1 MSGIAIRQ
9 AITLGLNLQND
20 SKNVHKA
27 SREIRYRLWWALCST
42 ERTLSVMT
50 GRPTSFSETDCS
62 VPLPLYADEETLF
75 NEEPRFKAHASVP
88 AMGQSSTQSSKDHG
102 LSSSSAS
109 ISDDLTDG
117 SDLIEQQDLKPSVAM
132 SPNDASCFLLHVKL
146 SILTN
151 NVMAGLYRA
160 GTSNETWAQVQSKIT
175 SFNSKLLEWL
185 QDVPA
190 AFDFTEEQ
198 GNPKFLRHRLYLGFA
213 YYSTRTI
220 INRPALCRID
230 HKIPSESDKAKDLNR
245 STAARCVHSAKA
257 VLEMLPTVPNAVA
270 LYQVAPWW
278 CLVHH
283 LVQASTVLM
292 IELSLRADHMPNE
305 AEEILEAAKKAMRWL
320 RAMSEESVAA
330 RRAWKLCDGML
341 RKVAPKIGRT
351 VDDIPT
357 AFNEL
362 DRQGRAAFDFE
373 PDHGLAFPRLATQG
387 GHDLFH
393 TDSQLE
399 EHTLHPQAYTSY
411 DEFMASSMC
420 APEDSSAPF
429 GTMFPWA
436 AQMNALGSRA
446 FESNPEGLP
455 YRQPHWNVEA
465 NDSGEDSR
473 FF

>member
-1 MSGIAIRQ
+1 M
-9 AITLGLNLQND
+9 
-20 SKNVHKA
+20 
-27 SREIRYRLWWALCST
+27 
-42 ERTLSVMT
+42 
-50 GRPTSFSETDCS
+50 
-62 VPLPLYADEETLF
+62 
-75 NEEPRFKAHASVP
+75 
-88 AMGQSSTQSSKDHG
+88 
-102 LSSSSAS
+102 
-109 ISDDLTDG
+109 SDDLTGG
-117 SDLIEQQDLKPSVAM
+117 SDLVRQQDLKPSVATM

-160 GTSNETWAQVQSKIT
+160 GTSTETWAQVQSKIT

-185 QDVPA
+185 QDLPA

-230 HKIPSESDKAKDLNR
+230 HKIPSESDQAKDFNR

-292 IELSLRADHMPNE
+292 LELSFRADHMPNE

-320 RAMSEESVAA
+320 SAMSEESVAA

-341 RKVAPKIGRT
+341 RKVAPKVGRT
-351 VDDIPT
+351 VDDIPA
-357 AFNEL
+357 AFNES
-362 DRQGRAAFDFE
+362 DRQGRAAFDVE
-373 PDHGLAFPRLATQG
+373 PDPGLAFPRLATQG

-393 TDSQLE
+393 MDSQLE
-399 EHTLHPQAYTSY
+399 EYTLHPHLYTSY
-411 DEFMASSMC
+411 DEFMASSMG
-420 APEDSSAPF
+420 ASEDSSAPF
-429 GTMFPWA
+429 GTMFPMA
-436 AQMNALGSRA
+436 SPTNALGSGA
-446 FESNPEGLP
+446 FESTPDGLP
-455 YRQPHWNVEA
+455 NPQPHWNVEA
-465 NDSGEDSR
+465 NDSGEHSR

>member
-9 AITLGLNLQND
+9 AITLGLNLQNA
-20 SKNVHKA
+20 SKDVHKA

-62 VPLPLYADEETLF
+62 VPLPLHADEETLF
-75 NEEPRFKAHASVP
+75 KEQPRFTSHATLP
-88 AMGQSSTQSSKDHG
+88 AMRHSSTQSSKDRG
-102 LSSSSAS
+102 LSASSAS
-109 ISDDLTDG
+109 IPDNLIDG
-117 SDLIEQQDLKPSVAM
+117 SDLSKQQDSKPSVAM
-132 SPNDASCFLLHVKL
+132 SANDASCFLFNVKL
-146 SILTN
+146 SILTS

-175 SFNSKLLEWL
+175 GFNSKLLEWFQEL
-185 QDVPA
+185 PA
-190 AFDFTEEQ
+190 AFDFTEQQ
-198 GNPKFLRHRLYLGFA
+198 GDPKFLRHRLYLGFA
-213 YYSTRTI
+213 YYSTKTM

-230 HKIPSESDKAKDLNR
+230 HKIPSESEKAKDFNR

-292 IELSLRADHMPNE
+292 LELSFRADHMPNE
-305 AEEILEAAKKAMRWL
+305 AEEILEAAKKAVRWL
-320 RAMSEESVAA
+320 RAMSEENVAA

-351 VDDIPT
+351 VDDIP
-357 AFNEL
+357 AALDEL
-362 DRQGRAAFDFE
+362 DQHGRAAFDVE
-373 PDHGLAFPRLATQG
+373 PDHGLAIPGVAAQG
-387 GHDLFH
+387 GHDVFH
-393 TDSQLE
+393 MDSQLE
-399 EHTLHPQAYTSY
+399 EHTFHPQAYTSY
-411 DEFMASSMC
+411 DEFMASSMS
-420 APEDSSAPF
+420 APEASSTPF
-429 GTMFPWA
+429 GTMFPSA

-446 FESNPEGLP
+446 FESDSEGYP
-455 YRQPHWNVEA
+455 NRQPHWNVEA
-465 NDSGEDSR
+465 NDSRGSPH